1 MEESKR
7 KAWVRFRYPRWIFAG
22 SAICGIPIEVS
33 RGFLRGW
40 YAHNGVVL
48 KNPKLGFVCVSEDM
62 TGQFGLCGYFR
73 EYDQELSSEERLQ
86 FKPDEI
92 VPEFHEDNQPNIK
105 IRDWGK
111 ERLTKI
117 KMNYSVN
124 YFCHGL
130 IALSEIVGI

>member
-1 MEESKR
+1 
-7 KAWVRFRYPRWIFAG
+7 
-22 SAICGIPIEVS
+22 
-33 RGFLRGW
+33 
-40 YAHNGVVL
+40 
-48 KNPKLGFVCVSEDM
+48 M
-62 TGQFGLCGYFR
+62 TGQFGLCGYFK
-73 EYDQELSSEERLQ
+73 EYDRELSSEERLQ

-92 VPEFHEDNQPNIK
+92 VPEFREDNQPNIK

-130 IALSEIVGI
+130 IALSEIVGIEKTREYGTHVGKIDRGSILSVFSTKIRP

>member
-1 MEESKR
+1 MLSNTLGGVSVEYMEESKQ
-7 KAWVRFRYPRWIFAG
+7 KAWVRFRYPRWIFSG
-22 SAICGIPIEVS
+22 PAICGIPIEIS
-33 RGFLRGW
+33 RGYLKGW

-62 TGQFGLCGYFR
+62 TGQFGLCGYFK
-73 EYDQELSSEERLQ
+73 EYDRELSPEERLQ

-92 VPEFHEDNQPNIK
+92 VPEFSEDSQPNFN

-117 KMNYSVN
+117 
-124 YFCHGL
+124 
-130 IALSEIVGI
+130 